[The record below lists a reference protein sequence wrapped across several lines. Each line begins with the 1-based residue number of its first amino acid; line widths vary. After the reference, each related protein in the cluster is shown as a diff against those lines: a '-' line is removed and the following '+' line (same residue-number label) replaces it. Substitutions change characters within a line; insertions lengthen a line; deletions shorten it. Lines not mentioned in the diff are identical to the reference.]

1 MKPIVIVYVQQKQI
15 EYCILDTNIKGDLKD
30 VIVMKNLYSVLMSV
44 ADEEMEMLEKK
55 HNIYCFC

>member
-44 ADEEMEMLEKK
+44 ADEEMEMFEKK

>member
-1 MKPIVIVYVQQKQI
+1 MKPVVIVYAQQKQI
-15 EYCILDTNIKGDLKD
+15 EYCILDTNIKGDLKE

-44 ADEEMEMLEKK
+44 SDEEMEMFEKK

>member
-30 VIVMKNLYSVLMSV
+30 VIVMKNLYSVLMSA
-44 ADEEMEMLEKK
+44 ADEEMEMFEKK

>member
-1 MKPIVIVYVQQKQI
+1 MKPVVIVYVQQKQI
-15 EYCILDTNIKGDLKD
+15 EYCILDTNIKGDLKE

-44 ADEEMEMLEKK
+44 ADEEMGIFEKK

>member
-15 EYCILDTNIKGDLKD
+15 EYCILDTNIKGDLKE

-44 ADEEMEMLEKK
+44 SDEEMEMFDKK

>member
-15 EYCILDTNIKGDLKD
+15 EYCILDTNIKGDLKE

-44 ADEEMEMLEKK
+44 SDEEMEMFEKK

>member
-15 EYCILDTNIKGDLKD
+15 EYCILDTNIKGDLKE

-44 ADEEMEMLEKK
+44 SDEEMEIFEKK

>member
-15 EYCILDTNIKGDLKD
+15 EYCILNTNIKGDLKE
-30 VIVMKNLYSVLMSV
+30 VIVMKNLYSVLMTV
-44 ADEEMEMLEKK
+44 ADEEMEMFDKK

>member
-1 MKPIVIVYVQQKQI
+1 MKPVVIVYVQQKQI
-15 EYCILDTNIKGDLKD
+15 EYCILDTNIKGDLKE

-44 ADEEMEMLEKK
+44 ADEEMEMFDKK

>member
-15 EYCILDTNIKGDLKD
+15 EYCILNTNIKGALKE

-44 ADEEMEMLEKK
+44 ADEEMEMFDKK

>member
-15 EYCILDTNIKGDLKD
+15 EYCILDTNIKGDLKE

-44 ADEEMEMLEKK
+44 SDEEMGMFEKK

>member
-1 MKPIVIVYVQQKQI
+1 MKSIVIVYVQQKQI

-44 ADEEMEMLEKK
+44 ADEEMEMFEKK

>member
-1 MKPIVIVYVQQKQI
+1 MKPVVIVYVQQKQI
-15 EYCILDTNIKGDLKD
+15 EYCILDTNIKGDLKE

-44 ADEEMEMLEKK
+44 SDEEMEMFEKK

>member
-15 EYCILDTNIKGDLKD
+15 EYCILDTNIKGDLKE
-30 VIVMKNLYSVLMSV
+30 VIVMKNLYSVLMTV
-44 ADEEMEMLEKK
+44 ADEEMEMFDKK

>member
-15 EYCILDTNIKGDLKD
+15 EYCILDTNIKGDLKE

-44 ADEEMEMLEKK
+44 ADEEMEMFDKK

>member
-15 EYCILDTNIKGDLKD
+15 EYCILDTNIKGDLKE

-44 ADEEMEMLEKK
+44 ADEEMGMFEQK

>member
-1 MKPIVIVYVQQKQI
+1 MKPVVIVYVQQKQI

-44 ADEEMEMLEKK
+44 ADEEMEMFEKK

>member
-1 MKPIVIVYVQQKQI
+1 MKPVVIVYVQQKQI
-15 EYCILDTNIKGDLKD
+15 EYCILDTNIKGDLKE

-44 ADEEMEMLEKK
+44 SDEEMEIFEKK

>member
-1 MKPIVIVYVQQKQI
+1 MKPVVIVYVQQKQI
-15 EYCILDTNIKGDLKD
+15 EYCILDTKIKGDLKE

-44 ADEEMEMLEKK
+44 ADEEMEMFEKK

>member
-15 EYCILDTNIKGDLKD
+15 EYCILDTNIKGDLKK

-44 ADEEMEMLEKK
+44 SDEEMEMFEKK

>member
-1 MKPIVIVYVQQKQI
+1 MKPVVIVYVQQKQI
-15 EYCILDTNIKGDLKD
+15 EYCILDTNIKGDLKE

-44 ADEEMEMLEKK
+44 ADEEMEMFEKK

>member
-15 EYCILDTNIKGDLKD
+15 EYCILDTNIKGDLKE

-44 ADEEMEMLEKK
+44 ADEEMEMFDKK
-55 HNIYCFC
+55 HNIYCF

>member
-15 EYCILDTNIKGDLKD
+15 EHCILNTNIKGDLKE

-44 ADEEMEMLEKK
+44 ADEEMEMFEKK

>member
-15 EYCILDTNIKGDLKD
+15 EYCILDTNIKGDLKE

-44 ADEEMEMLEKK
+44 SDKEMEMFEKK

>member
-15 EYCILDTNIKGDLKD
+15 EYCILDTNVKGDLKE
-30 VIVMKNLYSVLMSV
+30 VIVMKYLYSVLMSV
-44 ADEEMEMLEKK
+44 SDEEMEMFEKK

>member
-15 EYCILDTNIKGDLKD
+15 EYCILDTNIKGDLKE

-44 ADEEMEMLEKK
+44 ADEEMEMFEKK

>member
-15 EYCILDTNIKGDLKD
+15 EHCILNTNIKCDLKE

-44 ADEEMEMLEKK
+44 ADEEMEMFEKK